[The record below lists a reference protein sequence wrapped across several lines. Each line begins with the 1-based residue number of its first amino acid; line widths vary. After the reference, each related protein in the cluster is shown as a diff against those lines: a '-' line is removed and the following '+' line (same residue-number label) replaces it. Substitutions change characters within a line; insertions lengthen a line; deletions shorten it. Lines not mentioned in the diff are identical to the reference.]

1 MPSLDGDSWWLYDPY
16 RSRDKGRSAVKSF
29 FDAVRLLLA
38 DLASSLFFV
47 VLLSLTHN
55 AALSACSAIAFGLV
69 QIGIQYLRRKP
80 IDTMEWLSLLLVIA
94 AGAATLLTGDP
105 RFALFKPSIIYSIVG
120 VVMLKPGWMNRYLPA
135 IARTVAPDVAI
146 YVGFAWAGLM
156 FLSAALNVFVA
167 IAFDLSIW
175 AVVMPAFGIGSKVV
189 LMLAGF
195 AAIRLTVRRRV
206 RAMPEAEREALLI
219 STGER
224 VQSPSL
230 ATSTAGK
237 L

>member
-1 MPSLDGDSWWLYDPY
+1 M
-16 RSRDKGRSAVKSF
+16 
-29 FDAVRLLLA
+29 
-38 DLASSLFFV
+38 ASSLFFV

-55 AALSACSAIAFGLV
+55 ATLSACSAIAFGLV

-80 IDTMEWLSLLLVIA
+80 IDTMEWLSLFLVIA
-94 AGAATLLTGDP
+94 AGAATLLTDDP
-105 RFALFKPSIIYSIVG
+105 RFVLFKPSVIYSIVG

-135 IARTVAPDVAI
+135 IARAVAPDVAT
-146 YVGFAWAGLM
+146 YVGFVWAGLM

-167 IAFDLSIW
+167 TAFDLSIW

-195 AAIRLTVRRRV
+195 AAIRFTVRRRV

-230 ATSTAGK
+230 ATSAAGK

>member
-1 MPSLDGDSWWLYDPY
+1 M
-16 RSRDKGRSAVKSF
+16 KSF

-47 VLLSLTHN
+47 VLLALTHN
-55 AALSACSAIAFGLV
+55 AALSACAAIVFGLV

-80 IDTMEWLSLLLVIA
+80 IDTMEWLSLFLVIA
-94 AGAATLLTGDP
+94 AGTATLLTDDP
-105 RFALFKPSIIYSIVG
+105 RFVLFKPSVIYSLVG
-120 VVMLKPGWMNRYLPA
+120 VVMLKPGWMHRYLPA
-135 IARTVAPDVAI
+135 IARTIAPDVAT

-156 FLSAALNVFVA
+156 FLSAALNVLVA
-167 IAFDLSIW
+167 IAFDLSTW

-195 AAIRLTVRRRV
+195 TAIRLTVRRRV

-224 VQSPSL
+224 AQSQSL
-230 ATSTAGK
+230 ATSTTGK